1 MVWASRA
8 DIFACQCSYEFKL
21 SEGGR
26 QIVCRF
32 LGDAVEF
39 SVERPW
45 YVGGR
50 MNFYSASVAVLWLTA
65 CRAGADRTVSR
76 RRGVDVHPRPLGGRA
91 DLPLRSSDGFNNSDF
106 IERYRRT
113 EN

>member
-1 MVWASRA
+1 
-8 DIFACQCSYEFKL
+8 
-21 SEGGR
+21 
-26 QIVCRF
+26 
-32 LGDAVEF
+32 
-39 SVERPW
+39 
-45 YVGGR
+45 

-91 DLPLRSSDGFNNSDF
+91 DRPLGSSGGFNNSDF
-106 IERYRRT
+106 LERRRQT